1 MDANHPHTHTFHLLQ
16 VDISAQPAHTSVIP
30 ASAAHAQPGMHRNS
44 SSNPALMSTQPSS
57 FHNPS
62 AGGPG
67 ASHWLY
73 GRYLTFRMADSPASL
88 AMYAVPF
95 IMMRFF
101 TEKLLRDDKSVTFI
115 VYKRTEI
122 V

>member
-1 MDANHPHTHTFHLLQ
+1 M
-16 VDISAQPAHTSVIP
+16 SAHPAHASVIP
-30 ASAAHAQPGMHRNS
+30 ASAAHAQPGMHRNN

-73 GRYLTFRMADSPASL
+73 GRYLTLRMADSPASL
-88 AMYAVPF
+88 AMYASPV

-101 TEKLLRDDKSVTFI
+101 TEKLLHDDNSVTFI